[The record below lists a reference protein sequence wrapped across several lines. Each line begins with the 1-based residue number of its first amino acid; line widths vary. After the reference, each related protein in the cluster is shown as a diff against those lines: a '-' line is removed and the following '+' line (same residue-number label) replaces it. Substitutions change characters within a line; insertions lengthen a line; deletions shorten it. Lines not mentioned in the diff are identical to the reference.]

1 METGRDDFII
11 AIRSAFLKK
20 ENKQRFS
27 LLGLI
32 LFSLIFLVLGSFN
45 FKAIDYLKIGIN
57 EIVYRSAFIVSV
69 PENLIKNSFNK
80 VIDHRN
86 HYKDYEKIK
95 YELDNLKSKDLSR
108 TIINLENIKLKK
120 VIDDYFIT
128 ENEIFAKVLIDKK
141 SPFLKSVVI
150 NKGSKSNIRLGMA
163 VLDGIHLVGKVV
175 AVNYLTSRVLL
186 LSDINAKIPVSL
198 EPGNIQA
205 IMSGTG
211 KQNGTLQ
218 YIKNADLEKN
228 PKDLLVYTSGAGGV
242 LKSGI
247 PIGRIN
253 GEAILEKNEKIVE
266 FNVDYSQLKYVKVVS
281 FSKETPFLLEPGKKE
296 LKKLNDQMIDL
307 ETTKETIKIL
317 LKEKKITK
325 EIRAKIEDE
334 NSSLKSKIINLK
346 NEALITEKTIKQY
359 EMQSKEIKFLELEN
373 IYRIK
378 CKKTFFNKLYKVGS
392 QEYKDCVLNEGIKK
406 N

>member
-57 EIVYRSAFIVSV
+57 EIVYRSAFIVSI

-175 AVNYLTSRVLL
+175 TVNYLTSRVLL

-317 LKEKKITK
+317 LEEKKITK

-346 NEALITEKTIKQY
+346 NEALINEKTIEQY

-378 CKKTFFNKLYKVGS
+378 CKKRFFNKLYKVGS